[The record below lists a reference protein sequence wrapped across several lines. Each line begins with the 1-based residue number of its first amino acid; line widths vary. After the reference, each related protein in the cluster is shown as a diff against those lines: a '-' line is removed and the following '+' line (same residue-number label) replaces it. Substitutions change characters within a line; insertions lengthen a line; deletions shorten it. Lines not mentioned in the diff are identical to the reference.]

1 MGFCLMKVVTT
12 PMCQEILKLAGVQ
25 DFEVM
30 KHPDSADA
38 DIAVVLSETDTKMES
53 VKIKLNTFS
62 QIMESIKKVSNI
74 FGTEPLIG
82 DLSELESKADVSVDH
97 AMKNE
102 ELNRKIKVKVHSNFL
117 REVVEDMGFS
127 IVSDHEDYLV
137 YPDYMRDELV
147 DDVSTMGDR
156 AVEIPSHKSAPLN
169 PVERVKLRYNILE
182 KRLCMKL

>member
-25 DFEVM
+25 DFEVT

-62 QIMESIKKVSNI
+62 QIMESVKKVSNI

-97 AMKNE
+97 E
-102 ELNRKIKVKVHSNFL
+102 
-117 REVVEDMGFS
+117 
-127 IVSDHEDYLV
+127 
-137 YPDYMRDELV
+137 PDQ
-147 DDVSTMGDR
+147 T
-156 AVEIPSHKSAPLN
+156 
-169 PVERVKLRYNILE
+169 
-182 KRLCMKL
+182 